1 MVKNLPTVER
11 STKIRFGKNCTDDQ
25 AENTIVFNASDE
37 QIEIPFGDSVYMT
50 PLRIR
55 TDLTDRNIT
64 VLAYNQVTKE
74 VMDSGAIAEDI
85 LNFSLEA
92 AVING
97 NVTANTVSFNNAITS
112 VTTLSNVGVA
122 NGSPIHTLDVGSA
135 FNIDT
140 EGSNLLTALGNAYI
154 QDNLVVD
161 GNMTVGSS
169 RVDLQ
174 ACKLE
179 YSIVSPK

>member
-25 AENTIVFNASDE
+25 AENTIVFNASDT
-37 QIEIPFGDSVYMT
+37 QIEVPFSDSVYMT
-50 PLRIR
+50 PLRQR

-64 VLAYNQVTKE
+64 VLAYNQITKE
-74 VMDSGAIAEDI
+74 VMDSGAVAEDI

-122 NGSPIHTLDVGSA
+122 NGSPIHTLDVGST

-140 EGSNLLTALGNAYI
+140 EGSNLLTAL
-154 QDNLVVD
+154 
-161 GNMTVGSS
+161 
-169 RVDLQ
+169 
-174 ACKLE
+174 
-179 YSIVSPK
+179 